1 MECPVD
7 ETSNS
12 TIPKAAIREDHSL
25 PQLIALIDTLEL
37 ITDQVRA
44 YERALPPDN
53 YPARMAVAALGEL
66 ARQALAEAR
75 DLSDSLAS
83 PKSLPDAPF
92 SPREQ
97 EVLTLAAQG
106 LTNKEIAYRL
116 GISDRT
122 AQFHMNS
129 VFNKT
134 GTFSRTEAATFALQ
148 RGWIAIN
155 HD

>member
-1 MECPVD
+1 MNEWVD
-7 ETSNS
+7 GKASKDTSQDS
-12 TIPKAAIREDHSL
+12 DSL
-25 PQLIALIDTLEL
+25 LQLGLLIDTLEL
-37 ITDQVRA
+37 VVEQARA

-53 YPARMAVAALGEL
+53 YPARMAVATLGEL

-75 DLSDSLAS
+75 DLSDSLTES
-83 PKSLPDAPF
+83 KPQSDTPF

-122 AQFHMNS
+122 VQFHMNS

-134 GTFSRTEAATFALQ
+134 GTFSRTEAATLALQ
-148 RGWIAIN
+148 QGWIAL
-155 HD
+155 DPG